1 MSVESLKVYRIG
13 GKDQA
18 PKAEKSVK
26 DFICCIKM
34 IETLD
39 IKRLNSIISF
49 SENNNVMTTQFSKQ
63 TVEQNSTAK
72 NSWKSAFTAFADRR
86 AAIML
91 FLGFSAG
98 IPILLIFSSLSL
110 WLGEAGIEKS
120 AVTFF
125 SWAAL
130 GYSFKFV
137 WAPLIDELPVPFL
150 TNKLGRR
157 RAWLLIAQ
165 ILIICAIC
173 IMAFSD
179 PSLGQGYL
187 YQMAVGAVL
196 LGFSAATQ
204 DIVIDAYRIELAE
217 TEMQTVLAST
227 YNAGYRIGMIVA
239 GAGALFLAASLGT
252 AKGNYIY
259 DAWKYTYLVM
269 AAVMVV
275 GIITTLLIREP
286 QVDRVDKNYKKT
298 DYYRLVAVFVMAVA
312 SFVCCYIYS
321 DDLIQYLQKTWS
333 IQDSALKF
341 LMETVRFLGSGA
353 AAIFVATL
361 LIRIGVVNKKMAYET
376 WVNPIADFFKRYGV
390 KLALVLLLLIGFY
403 RISDIIA
410 GVISNVFY
418 QDLNFTKEQIAAAV
432 KVYGVFFSLLGGF
445 LGGLLAQRM
454 NIMKLMFVGAI
465 LASSTNLIFIG
476 LVKSGAPIQAVTVHV
491 GGQTFTSQPDEVG
504 YWKVLIP
511 NQVLLNANKIQV
523 DAGLLQQSEPKHF
536 NLPYLKD
543 NGTAQIQLLPITSD
557 NQISV
562 SEATQNVVVKGQVF
576 GVKASDLNEDKP
588 IKLKLDEKEYSA
600 KLDKDGLFN
609 GTIDGKDLNASK
621 SKNVIAVLNFKQDH
635 VAVGTQLSYQLTDVK
650 SDIDVDLQPISALKA
665 DSSEPVE
672 IKGKIIEKYS
682 TGWLYLAII
691 LDNLASGLAGAAFIA
706 FLSSLTSVS
715 FTAVQYAI
723 FSSLMTL
730 TPKILGG
737 YSGTIVTNIGYPKFF
752 LMTTLISIPILILVA
767 WVGKL
772 LKDHELRKQNEL
784 DNSDVIIK

>member
-1 MSVESLKVYRIG
+1 
-13 GKDQA
+13 
-18 PKAEKSVK
+18 
-26 DFICCIKM
+26 
-34 IETLD
+34 
-39 IKRLNSIISF
+39 
-49 SENNNVMTTQFSKQ
+49 MTTQLSQ
-63 TVEQNSTAK
+63 QSSEQNSTAK
-72 NSWKSAFTAFADRR
+72 NGWKSAFAAFLDRR

-137 WAPLIDELPVPFL
+137 WAPLIDELPVPVL
-150 TNKLGRR
+150 TKKLGRR

-165 ILIICAIC
+165 LLIICAIC

-179 PSLGQGYL
+179 PALGQSYI

-227 YNAGYRIGMIVA
+227 YNAGYRLGMIVA

-259 DAWKYTYLVM
+259 EAWKYTYLTM
-269 AAVMVV
+269 AVVMVV
-275 GIITTLLIREP
+275 GLVTTLLIREP
-286 QVDRVDKNYKKT
+286 QVNRVDKHYKNI
-298 DYYRLVAVFVMAVA
+298 DYYRLVLVFVLAVA
-312 SFVCCYIYS
+312 SFVCFYIYS
-321 DDLIQYLQKTWS
+321 DDLIQYLQS
-333 IQDSALKF
+333 IWKIEDSFLKF
-341 LMETVRFLGSGA
+341 LMEAVRFLGSGA
-353 AAIFVATL
+353 GAVFVASV
-361 LIRIGVVNKKMAYET
+361 LIRLGVVNQQMAYET
-376 WVNPIADFFKRYGV
+376 WVNPIADFFKRYGL

-418 QDLNFTKEQIAAAV
+418 QDLNFTKEQIAEAV
-432 KVYGVFFSLLGGF
+432 KIYGVIFSLLGGF

-454 NIMKLMFVGAI
+454 NIMKLMFVGAV

-476 LVKSGAPIQAVTVHV
+476 LVKSGAPMQAVQIHV
-491 GGQTFTSQPDEVG
+491 ADKTFQATPDEVG
-504 YWKVLIP
+504 YWKVTIP
-511 NQVLLNANKIQV
+511 SQDLVQTKTLRI
-523 DAGLLQQSEPKHF
+523 DAALADQTVAQQYTV
-536 NLPYLKD
+536 PYLID
-543 NGTAQIQLLPITSD
+543 NGTAQIKLFPVTSD
-557 NQISV
+557 NSLTAAESKQSIV
-562 SEATQNVVVKGQVF
+562 IKGQTV
-576 GVKASDLNEDKP
+576 GLKLTNLQEDKP
-588 IKLKLDEKEYSA
+588 ITLKLDAKTYPA
-600 KLDKDGLFN
+600 KLDKDGLFS
-609 GTIDGKDLNASK
+609 GTIDGKDLQASASK
-621 SKNVIAVLNFKQDH
+621 TIIAVVNYKNPKTSLYTDQR
-635 VAVGTQLSYQLTDVK
+635 YQLTEK
-650 SDIDVDLQPISALKA
+650 KADIDVDIQPVPVVKA
-665 DSSEPVE
+665 DTNTSVE
-672 IKGKIIEKYS
+672 IKGKVIEQYS
-682 TGWLYLAII
+682 SGWLYFAIVV
-691 LDNLASGLAGAAFIA
+691 DNLASGLAGAAFIA

-752 LMTTLISIPILILVA
+752 LMTTLIGIPILLLVL
-767 WVGKL
+767 WVAKL
-772 LKDHELRKQNEL
+772 LREHQLRETQ
-784 DNSDVIIK
+784 D

>member
-1 MSVESLKVYRIG
+1 
-13 GKDQA
+13 
-18 PKAEKSVK
+18 
-26 DFICCIKM
+26 
-34 IETLD
+34 
-39 IKRLNSIISF
+39 
-49 SENNNVMTTQFSKQ
+49 MTTQASG
-63 TVEQNSTAK
+63 
-72 NSWKSAFTAFADRR
+72 WKSAFTAFLDRR
-86 AAIML
+86 ALIML

-110 WLGEAGIEKS
+110 WLGEAGIDKS

-150 TNKLGRR
+150 TKILGRR

-165 ILIICAIC
+165 VLIICAIS

-179 PSLGQGYL
+179 PALGQNYI
-187 YQMAVGAVL
+187 YQMAAGAVL

-239 GAGALFLAASLGT
+239 GAGALFLAAYLGT

-259 DAWKYTYLVM
+259 EAWKYTYLAM

-275 GIITTLLIREP
+275 GIVTTLSIREP
-286 QVDRVDKNYKKT
+286 QIDRIHKDYKRT
-298 DYYRLVAVFVMAVA
+298 DYYRLVAVFFCAVIT
-312 SFVCCYIYS
+312 FVLSYIYS
-321 DDLIQYLQKTWS
+321 GAVVD
-333 IQDSALKF
+333 ALKSAWKITDSF
-341 LMETVRFLGSGA
+341 LLFCMEAVRFIGSGA
-353 AAIFVATL
+353 AALAVGTL
-361 LIRIGVVNKKMAYET
+361 LVKAGAVNKQMAFET
-376 WVNPIADFFKRYGV
+376 WVNPIADFFKRYGL

-418 QDLNFTKEQIAAAV
+418 QDLNFSKEQIAEAV
-432 KVYGVFFSLLGGF
+432 KVYGVIFSLVGGF

-454 NIMKLMFVGAI
+454 NIMKLMFVGAV

-476 LVKSGAPIQAVTVHV
+476 LVKSGQPLSEVEVTAGGQKYTVHPDETGAWKVNVPVASLKSAQTIQASAGYLNDAAAPVNVAMPYLNGATANELLILPVTADNLVNANESQNSIV
-491 GGQTFTSQPDEVG
+491 VRGQFAQQLSENQ
-504 YWKVLIP
+504 KL
-511 NQVLLNANKIQV
+511 QVLLDGKTF
-523 DAGLLQQSEPKHF
+523 D
-536 NLPYLKD
+536 
-543 NGTAQIQLLPITSD
+543 
-557 NQISV
+557 
-562 SEATQNVVVKGQVF
+562 
-576 GVKASDLNEDKP
+576 
-588 IKLKLDEKEYSA
+588 A
-600 KLDKDGLFN
+600 KLDKEGIFSAVIPGKELAASATKKVTAQLLN
-609 GTIDGKDLNASK
+609 GTDVVS
-621 SKNVIAVLNFKQDH
+621 SQEH
-635 VAVGTQLSYQLTDVK
+635 SYTVNTSANMSGAL
-650 SDIDVDLQPISALKA
+650 DIDIQPINLATA
-665 DSSEPVE
+665 DQGQVE
-672 IKGKIIEKYS
+672 LKGKVIKSYS
-682 TGWLYLAII
+682 SLWLYFAII
-691 LDNLASGLAGAAFIA
+691 VDNLASGLAGAAFIA

-737 YSGTIVTNIGYPKFF
+737 YSGTIVTNIGYPNFF
-752 LMTTLISIPILILVA
+752 LMTTLIGIPILILVV

-772 LKDHELRKQNEL
+772 LKEHEQK
-784 DNSDVIIK
+784 SS